1 MKMSCQSLCQRAWI
15 ELSVLLEVKRK
26 INPMTSL
33 GLLMKTDNAHHRWS
47 IYGLLAVIVA
57 MGMGLSAIIAQTGQE
72 IRSAATPL
80 LKKKLPLLE
89 QLSRLESALLQNQ
102 LTLNQYFAYSIPRDQ
117 FLEVQQSS
125 KAEIEAHFAQLD
137 AAFGTSPELSVMRSI
152 NNNLIN
158 LGPHLDALMTAKT
171 IDWDE
176 ARAVLVALSILTVE
190 IRQELDKLK
199 TATETEV
206 YAAGDRTSSG
216 IDRIIQLVYL
226 YSLATLITAV
236 FVIHHIRA
244 RLRSEH
250 ELAHQATHDLLTGLE
265 NRRSFESLLTSLPEH
280 PHAII
285 LASIDRFER
294 VIGGLGHE
302 AGDQLMQKIAARLSE
317 AMAGTGSRVFRLDGA
332 SFALLYRVMPDRPPV
347 RSVLMGMQT
356 AMAEPFGVANNE
368 VFSHLSIGAANHPA
382 DGNDAGS
389 LMRNADAALQAA
401 RQNGGNEFVIY
412 SRELNAQAEERLA
425 LEAQLGH
432 ALEREELVLYYQP
445 QQSLSR
451 GALIGFEALVRWQRG
466 SEMISPA
473 EFIPLAED
481 SGLIISIG
489 NWILAEACRQ
499 ARRWNEETGLELVVA
514 INISSLQFRHPD
526 FLQTVKQ
533 TLAETG
539 VDPSSIELEITES
552 VAMQNADYTIKLL
565 QSLRQLGLELV
576 IDDFGT
582 GYSSLAYLKRFPLKK
597 LKIDQSFI
605 RHLSPHSNDAAIVQA
620 TISLGHSL
628 GFTVI
633 AEGVE
638 TSEQLECLSHWGC
651 DEIQGFYYGRPSPAH
666 MAAAFISRLPTL

>member
-1 MKMSCQSLCQRAWI
+1 
-15 ELSVLLEVKRK
+15 
-26 INPMTSL
+26 
-33 GLLMKTDNAHHRWS
+33 
-47 IYGLLAVIVA
+47 
-57 MGMGLSAIIAQTGQE
+57 
-72 IRSAATPL
+72 
-80 LKKKLPLLE
+80 
-89 QLSRLESALLQNQ
+89 
-102 LTLNQYFAYSIPRDQ
+102 
-117 FLEVQQSS
+117 
-125 KAEIEAHFAQLD
+125 
-137 AAFGTSPELSVMRSI
+137 
-152 NNNLIN
+152 
-158 LGPHLDALMTAKT
+158 HLDALMTAKT

-176 ARAVLVALSILTVE
+176 ARAVLVALNILTVE

-199 TATETEV
+199 TITETEV
-206 YAAGDRTSSG
+206 YAAGDRTRSG

-265 NRRSFESLLTSLPEH
+265 NRRSFERLLTSLPEH

-317 AMAGTGSRVFRLDGA
+317 AMTGTGSRVFRLDGY
-332 SFALLYRVMPDRPPV
+332 SFALLYSVGSDRPPV
-347 RSVLMGMQT
+347 RSVLMGMQA
-356 AMAEPFGVANNE
+356 AMAEPFEVANNE

-401 RQNGGNEFVIY
+401 RQGGGNEFVIY
-412 SRELNAQAEERLA
+412 SHELNAQTQERLV
-425 LEAQLGH
+425 LEAQLSH
-432 ALEREELVLYYQP
+432 ALEREELVLHYQP
-445 QQSLSR
+445 QQNLSR
-451 GALIGFEALVRWQRG
+451 GTLIGFESLVRWQRG

-481 SGLIISIG
+481 SGLIIPIG

-499 ARRWNEETGLELVVA
+499 ARLWNEETGLELVVA

-552 VAMQNADYTIKLL
+552 IAMQNADYTIKLL
-565 QSLRQLGLELV
+565 QSLRHLGLELV

-605 RHLSPHSNDAAIVQA
+605 RHLSPASNDAAIVKA
-620 TISLGHSL
+620 IISLGHSL
-628 GFTVI
+628 GFAVI

-651 DEIQGFYYGRPSPAH
+651 DEIQGFYYGRPLPAEV
-666 MAAAFISRLPTL
+666 ATAFIGKPPTV